1 MTELLAIALGILLA
15 YALYIAVQCTRHDP
29 NGESHLLAAA
39 SLPTWTYVFAASG
52 IAVSALGIPDHL
64 RLLSFYGFQR
74 NQLVLGLIIVAL
86 TGTLFQR
93 RLTIAA
99 RIVGARTVGELFG
112 AYYQSTTIRLYL
124 LLLTFLFAVPFAAA
138 ALTEAGH
145 APAGDHTATCPWYPR
160 LQQSPSF
167 SFSSRPSAAGAPS
180 SMSRPPSRLCSS
192 F

>member
-39 SLPTWTYVFAASG
+39 GLPTWTYVFAASG

-64 RLLSFYGFQR
+64 RLLSFYGFRR

-138 ALTEAGH
+138 ALTKRECSCRR
-145 APAGDHTATCPWYPR
+145 PQATCPWYPR
-160 LQQSPSF
+160 LRPSPSF